1 MGNEQGNFEMK
12 DLILSE
18 QKLLKL
24 TSTIMLDFLN
34 DLNGWDRERITVA
47 DIQNYCREWIIA
59 NVRDE

>member
-1 MGNEQGNFEMK
+1 MK